1 MITKLTET
9 ADTAKPFGFSDA
21 LRHTCTI
28 YNDTRHDIGPSL
40 NHRRLRADVA
50 DTLRKDELA

>member
-9 ADTAKPFGFSDA
+9 ADTAKPFGFFDA
-21 LRHTCTI
+21 GGHICTI
-28 YNDTRHDIGPSL
+28 YNERSDDMRPSL
-40 NHRRLRADVA
+40 NDRRLRADAA